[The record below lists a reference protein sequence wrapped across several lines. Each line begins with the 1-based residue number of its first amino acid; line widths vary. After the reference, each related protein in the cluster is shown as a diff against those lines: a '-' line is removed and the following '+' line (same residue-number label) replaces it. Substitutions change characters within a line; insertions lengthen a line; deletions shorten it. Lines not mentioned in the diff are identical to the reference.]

1 MEFTGFLFQIID
13 EKGNI
18 LPPNTEG
25 YIGIRIKPT
34 RPLGLFME
42 YEVTVPHPTQP
53 QEHVQVALYP
63 ETSLSHLLFTLA

>member
-34 RPLGLFME
+34 RPLGLFVG
-42 YEVTVPHPTQP
+42 YEVTAQHPAEP
-53 QEHVQVALYP
+53 EERVQVALQS
-63 ETSLSHLLFTLA
+63 ELLRIVFSSF